1 MKTKSEETKAAGGA
15 PRDFNKEAVTEGE
28 RLYSYDFD
36 DLVRRFALRQF
47 EPFLRPGAA
56 LELGCHEGGMSRLL
70 VDRFP
75 DLTVIDAAAI
85 ALAQARRVLPERV
98 QFVLGTFEEVTLP
111 RRYDSIFLIN
121 VLEHVDDSVAIL
133 KRAQDWLTDA
143 GRLFLVVP
151 NANAPS
157 RQIAVRMGLI
167 DHNQAVT
174 AVEAR
179 NGHRRTYALDT
190 LGQDLAPQA
199 CGSKTLAASFS
210 RAWLIT
216 RWIKR
221 LLPALLAWSI
231 STAASSWERHTP
243 ICVRASL
250 PYARAEIEERHQ
262 GQYIRPD
269 RCRW

>member
-1 MKTKSEETKAAGGA
+1 MKTKSEATKAAGGA

-190 LGQDLAPQA
+190 LGQDLRAAGLRIEDIGGLVFKGLANYQMDKA
-199 CGSKTLAASFS
+199 LAAG
-210 RAWLIT
+210 I
-216 RWIKR
+216 
-221 LLPALLAWSI
+221 I
-231 STAASSWERHTP
+231 SLEYLDGCFELGKAYP
-243 ICVRASL
+243 DLCASL
-250 PYARAEIEERHQ
+250 FAVCAR
-262 GQYIRPD
+262 
-269 RCRW
+269 